1 MSQNE
6 QINMTIN
13 EGEPF
18 FAHEA
23 TVNYMPTQ
31 FTIDFKCITPRND
44 PRSKRPTFQMK
55 HNVVMVEPWH
65 AKQLISVLKSVVK
78 KYEDQFGKIK
88 KPKQIEKAE
97 KNKPKSSPEKVEMP
111 SYFG

>member
-1 MSQNE
+1 
-6 QINMTIN
+6 MTIVD
-13 EGEPF
+13 GEPF

-23 TVNYMPTQ
+23 TVNYMPTM

-44 PRSKRPTFQMK
+44 PRSKKPTFQMK

-65 AKQLISVLKSVVK
+65 AKQLIQILKAVVQR
-78 KYEDQFGKIK
+78 YENDFGKVN
-88 KPKQIEKAE
+88 KPKQIKKAEEKRQAAPEKA
-97 KNKPKSSPEKVEMP
+97 EMP